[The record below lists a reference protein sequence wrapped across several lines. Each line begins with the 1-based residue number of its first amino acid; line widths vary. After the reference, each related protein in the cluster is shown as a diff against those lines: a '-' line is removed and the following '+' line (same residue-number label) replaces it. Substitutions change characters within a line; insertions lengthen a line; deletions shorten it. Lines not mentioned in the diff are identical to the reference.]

1 MKPKIIDGR
10 YLKKKDL
17 KKRLYLMG
25 IDESEHILNSKA
37 DYIEVYN
44 TFIHKEAF
52 TNKINHLLKNDH
64 ETYMTNKKSKKK
76 KEITLSNEEDLSPTE
91 NPTPLTFGPKKK
103 KSQQRKG
110 TMERLDDELNLLL
123 SKKRRAMRKIS
134 DGNSNKK
141 GSKFSRRLNLT
152 ESRINLDSIYSI
164 KEENIVLPKK
174 KYSYTISK
182 GGNIENDHIDYER
195 IKNILKL
202 SLSVFAFGSIFITG
216 VYVYSNYS
224 SKEAFSFIGEV
235 VDSNLI
241 TSQLNS
247 KQIVII
253 GLSILLVIYMINEYF
268 NKKSLIDIAFD
279 DYYEILGLIKKKNE
293 MNMLNEVNFFDGVNV
308 RDVVK
313 AYSRKRKVSEE
324 EYMSKYFFYMK
335 EIIKSSDEIC
345 LISNEN
351 DKNDMN
357 NMYIMTK

>member
-1 MKPKIIDGR
+1 
-10 YLKKKDL
+10 
-17 KKRLYLMG
+17 
-25 IDESEHILNSKA
+25 
-37 DYIEVYN
+37 
-44 TFIHKEAF
+44 
-52 TNKINHLLKNDH
+52 
-64 ETYMTNKKSKKK
+64 
-76 KEITLSNEEDLSPTE
+76 
-91 NPTPLTFGPKKK
+91 
-103 KSQQRKG
+103 
-110 TMERLDDELNLLL
+110 MERLDDELNLLL

-174 KYSYTISK
+174 MYSYTISK
-182 GGNIENDHIDYER
+182 GGNIENNHIDYER

-202 SLSVFAFGSIFITG
+202 SLSVFAFGSILITG
-216 VYVYSNYS
+216 VFVYNNYS
-224 SKEAFSFIGEV
+224 SMDGFSFIGEV
-235 VDSNLI
+235 DRNLI
-241 TSQLNS
+241 ISQLNS
-247 KQIVII
+247 KQIVVI
-253 GLSILLVIYMINEYF
+253 GLSIILIIYMINEYF
-268 NKKSLIDIAFD
+268 NKKSLIDKAFD
-279 DYYEILGLIKKKNE
+279 DYYEILGLIKEKNE
-293 MNMLNEVNFFDGVNV
+293 MNISNEVNFFNGVNV
-308 RDVVK
+308 KDVVK